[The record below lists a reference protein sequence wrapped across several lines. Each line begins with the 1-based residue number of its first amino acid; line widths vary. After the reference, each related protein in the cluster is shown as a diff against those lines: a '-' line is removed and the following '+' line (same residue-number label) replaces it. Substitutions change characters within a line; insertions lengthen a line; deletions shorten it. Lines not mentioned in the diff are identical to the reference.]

1 MSVFVLHAVHCTS
14 MLLFFYG
21 ELFFFF
27 FENGTIEQSLLVF
40 ILNA

>member
-21 ELFFFF
+21 NFFF